1 LLVLFDVV
9 DDYEDILPEGNLL
22 LSYSWL
28 LMERHIVAS
37 DLDVVFLSTGASAAS
52 ATTMSF

>member
-28 LMERHIVAS
+28 LMERHIVTS